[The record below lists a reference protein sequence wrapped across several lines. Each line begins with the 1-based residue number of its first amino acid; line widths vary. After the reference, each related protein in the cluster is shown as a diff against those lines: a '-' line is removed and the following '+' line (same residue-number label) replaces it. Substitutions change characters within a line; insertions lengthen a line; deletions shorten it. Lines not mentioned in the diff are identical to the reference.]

1 MTSNSKMVLFFIGA
15 TIFNILLMI
24 VFIAIFIVLIGL
36 LLGSSPNQNLFMIL
50 VFVGFIASIVL
61 TFLLYGKVM
70 KWVTVKWQLEKNI
83 PQLFKG
89 KKKQ

>member
-1 MTSNSKMVLFFIGA
+1 MVLFFIGA

-24 VFIAIFIVLIGL
+24 AFIAIFIVLIGL

-61 TFLLYGKVM
+61 TFLLYGRAM

-89 KKKQ
+89 KKKQQ

>member
-61 TFLLYGKVM
+61 TFLLYGRVM
-70 KWVTVKWQLEKNI
+70 KWVTVRWQLEKHI